1 MNEMQL
7 WASIE
12 QMFKDMMKLCDDI
25 VRQCEGDM
33 VSHLRMPISP
43 DEAKR
48 LLEDAKEYLRT
59 GEAK

>member
-33 VSHLRMPISP
+33 VSQLRMPISP

-48 LLEDAKEYLRT
+48 LLEDAKEFLRE
-59 GEAK
+59 GE